1 MKKARLEIIP
11 TKSSTYFL
19 PLVDNEVKFEY
30 LSQLCN
36 SYVANNEEENAF
48 SVLYKWSGKP
58 DFIDYEKR
66 LMNHSLYLGHEDYDE
81 YVLYKFKL
89 TQNMKENL
97 KLFINGKYSLY
108 DNEDKNKIVNFIKK
122 RGFNNFE
129 KIKKILNRD
138 NGLRLQMEI
147 DIGSSIDINSELSS
161 SPDMEKEIFS
171 NFVHIIN
178 YKPEE

>member
-19 PLVDNEVKFEY
+19 PLIDSEIKFEY

-36 SYVANNEEENAF
+36 SYVVNNDDEGAF

-58 DFIDYEKR
+58 DFVNYEKR
-66 LMNHSLYLGHEDYDE
+66 LMENHLYAGHEDYDE

-89 TQNMKENL
+89 TQNMKDNL

-108 DNEDKNKIVNFIKK
+108 SDGDKKLIVEFIKK

-129 KIKKILNRD
+129 KIGKILDRD
-138 NGLRLQMEI
+138 NNLRLQMEI
-147 DIGSSIDINSELSS
+147 DIGNHIDINSELSS
-161 SPDMEKEIFS
+161 APEMEKETFS
-171 NFVHIIN
+171 NFVNIIN